1 MPRLRFLRPL
11 TRLGLEK
18 MRNLSPNMVLYW
30 TFLLPSSVCLAFT
43 CFNQCFLNLYG
54 LDLPEHSKLKFDYG
68 ASPIGIVKTTL
79 QNWGAKRNRGEFED
93 IIIVG
98 LDDAGFENTFN
109 FSTMISYVEIDA
121 LRDDNYRFAP
131 DNVRVLLLAKLG
143 A

>member
-1 MPRLRFLRPL
+1 MWNSINEFFWPPYVTIHYSLIFLAKIALFSLRFFCHRTVSL
-11 TRLGLEK
+11 
-18 MRNLSPNMVLYW
+18 
-30 TFLLPSSVCLAFT
+30 
-43 CFNQCFLNLYG
+43 
-54 LDLPEHSKLKFDYG
+54 
-68 ASPIGIVKTTL
+68 GIVKTTL